1 MLAGLPG
8 TPNESSEHK
17 ERLAALLPITAASVL
32 ENARL
37 LRKPNARTVRQRCK
51 LFAWGL
57 QSALQVTCLQCRLRV
72 RGAYRAM
79 PRHGASLRAAFA
91 PFFGKAKVCHVE
103 CFAGGATHR
112 PDSDDP
118 TDAPPPDDFSLTLT
132 PT

>member
-51 LFAWGL
+51 LFARGL
-57 QSALQVTCLQCRLRV
+57 QSALQVTCLQCWLRM
-72 RGAYRAM
+72 REAYRAK
-79 PRHGASLRAAFA
+79 PTHGARLRAALA
-91 PFFGKAKVCHVE
+91 SFFRKANAVHRKCL
-103 CFAGGATHR
+103 AGGATHR
-112 PDSDDP
+112 ELVEAI
-118 TDAPPPDDFSLTLT
+118 T
-132 PT
+132 

>member
-51 LFAWGL
+51 LFARGL
-57 QSALQVTCLQCRLRV
+57 QSALQVTCLQCRLRMW
-72 RGAYRAM
+72 GAYRAIQAY
-79 PRHGASLRAAFA
+79 GARLRARNALFL
-91 PFFGKAKVCHVE
+91 GKAFRCHCE
-103 CFAGGATHR
+103 M
-112 PDSDDP
+112 PI
-118 TDAPPPDDFSLTLT
+118 
-132 PT
+132 

>member
-51 LFAWGL
+51 LFARGL
-57 QSALQVTCLQCRLRV
+57 QSALQVTCLQCWLRM
-72 RGAYRAM
+72 REAYRAK
-79 PRHGASLRAAFA
+79 PTHGARLRAALA
-91 PFFGKAKVCHVE
+91 SFFRKANAVHRKCL
-103 CFAGGATHR
+103 AGGATHPVR
-112 PDSDDP
+112 SGTAVGP
-118 TDAPPPDDFSLTLT
+118 
-132 PT
+132 